1 MNTWVT
7 SDMHFGH
14 ANIIKYCNRPFSD
27 VDRMNEVLIHNWNQ
41 RVKEDDIVYHLG
53 DFCFKGGVE
62 GGISKPQYWEN
73 QLNGKII
80 HIKGNHD
87 RNNHLKS
94 HISCAVLEFAKKRI
108 YAIHNPDQLST
119 TSLRILGVEFII
131 CGHVHEKWK
140 HMIIDEVGYKKW
152 IVINVGTDR
161 WNFMPAKLEEVVG
174 YYHKVKADLNCKSN
188 SQQQA

>member
-1 MNTWVT
+1 MNMFIT

-14 ANIIKYCNRPFSD
+14 ANIIKYCNRPFKD
-27 VDRMNEVLIHNWNQ
+27 VDDMNNKLIHNWNQ

-87 RNNHLKS
+87 KNNHLKS
-94 HISCAVLEFAKKRI
+94 HISNAVLEFAKKK
-108 YAIHNPDQLST
+108 N
-119 TSLRILGVEFII
+119 I
-131 CGHVHEKWK
+131 C
-140 HMIIDEVGYKKW
+140 
-152 IVINVGTDR
+152 
-161 WNFMPAKLEEVVG
+161 
-174 YYHKVKADLNCKSN
+174 N
-188 SQQQA
+188 S